1 MKKITALI
9 AAIILT
15 LTTQAQVPI
24 SALPSATG
32 DLRNGVLPIVING
45 ATRKA
50 TPLQLSIF
58 DSIHVTQGTTYD
70 SMWVMKGGVRLY
82 YKLIRSGTAGGAD
95 SAVFATKS
103 WAGLNFQPLNLKLTT
118 FSSLS
123 NGTGWLYNNGSGT
136 YSWSIPNLQ
145 DVTTQNPNTNA
156 GLYVVGGGS
165 TLRFGITPT
174 VFTNFFHQAFP
185 ASVQIDHGTGNW
197 GFVLSRSTTGTGAAH
212 FTFYR
217 TRSGNANIRVPLNNG
232 EPIGAINY
240 HTPARDTTF
249 ANMRAA
255 IFDVWAYPNGGVS
268 FLRRGFIPPTGS
280 ASGVP
285 GRFLWGTT
293 GMDGVFRYNM
303 SLLPDGELIIGSNN
317 SRNNYYKLQVDS
329 GASVQHA
336 LLVHQNNEEDTVH
349 SSAIVEI
356 KSNNKG
362 ALLPRLT
369 GAQMNSIPLPG
380 TGLLIY
386 NTDSSAF
393 CFYDGTQWTK
403 IGASAGGGSGTI
415 NSGTQYRLPYYAN
428 TGTTLSPLPAITGN
442 RALASDAN
450 GLPVHSNA
458 TAGDLNNIAGLS
470 SNVQTQ
476 INTINAQLA
485 AMKDVRI
492 DSTYQPIAGINGS
505 GELQFR
511 SDSIGSADNKVSV
524 TFNGNN
530 LTRRWNI
537 QLNEANIVLANLNG
551 ALPTAKGGVPT
562 GGTTGQVLQK
572 NSNSNYDVSW
582 VTPSGGSSNTPVTLL
597 TRTVSAK
604 DTFNID
610 LSAWY
615 LTYDLI
621 RIEIY
626 NTAPVTDG
634 AIAQIRVSSD
644 GTNYDA
650 GASNYVWMNKLL
662 SSTGFTGDA
671 ASNGT
676 ALVLSHTD
684 GVDNAAN
691 VDFTSTLEIRNPD
704 ASTKHF
710 ISINSRYAN
719 NGGTHYSYVGAGARD
734 AQQIL
739 RGIQF
744 RFSTGNISK
753 ATIKVIGIQ

>member
-70 SMWVMKGGVRLY
+70 TMWVMKGGVRLY
-82 YKLIRSGTAGGAD
+82 PKLIRSGNGSSAVSSVFGRTGSVIADPNDYSGIYAPIGFKTTLDALNGFIKGNGAGGY
-95 SAVFATKS
+95 SAISDNSNNWNTAFSWGDHTNLYLRRVDTPGLFVYPSAFQNVLNKQIINSVNKS
-103 WAGLNFQPLNLKLTT
+103 SGSSAAHISTFGYTSSSFSAGNSSRGVLGIYTGGIGLTT
-118 FSSLS
+118 YGSLS
-123 NGTGWLYNNGSGT
+123 VQQDNTENGSATGAGHGT
-136 YSWSIPNLQ
+136 VDLTINTTNTSFSGSFRVRVAQMLFGSTTNYSEFILSGFMW
-145 DVTTQNPNTNA
+145 NA
-156 GLYVVGGGS
+156 GGGS
-165 TLRFGITPT
+165 TLNQ
-174 VFTNFFHQAFP
+174 V
-185 ASVQIDHGTGNW
+185 
-197 GFVLSRSTTGTGAAH
+197 
-212 FTFYR
+212 
-217 TRSGNANIRVPLNNG
+217 SGNMTFNVRTYIDSLGRLTLRLFSGYSHTANARYWINVTDF
-232 EPIGAINY
+232 IGNATN
-240 HTPARDTTF
+240 A
-249 ANMRAA
+249 
-255 IFDVWAYPNGGVS
+255 GVS
-268 FLRRGFIPPTGS
+268 ALYNNPAFLVTSFFEPNETPKSFINT
-280 ASGVP
+280 
-285 GRFLWGTT
+285 
-293 GMDGVFRYNM
+293 YNVA
-303 SLLPDGELIIGSNN
+303 P
-317 SRNNYYKLQVDS
+317 V
-329 GASVQHA
+329 
-336 LLVHQNNEEDTVH
+336 
-349 SSAIVEI
+349 SS
-356 KSNNKG
+356 
-362 ALLPRLT
+362 
-369 GAQMNSIPLPG
+369 
-380 TGLLIY
+380 
-386 NTDSSAF
+386 
-393 CFYDGTQWTK
+393 
-403 IGASAGGGSGTI
+403 GGSGTV
-415 NSGTQYRLPYYAN
+415 NSGTQYRLPHYEN

-537 QLNEANIVLANLNG
+537 QLNEANVVLANLSG

-582 VTPSGGSSNTPVTLL
+582 VNPSGGSSNTPVTLL

-710 ISINSRYAN
+710 ISITSRYAN